1 MTIYRKSDENDEE
14 SAVSGA
20 ETPSEDETTQSIP
33 PIADPVLITPED
45 KERHNHSLSENPTAE
60 GQHLEETQAFN
71 PLLDDFDDAGNAA
84 GGTGARGTSEV
95 GNQET
100 ARLGAANP
108 QNAINPEDKPSV
120 LPNPDFATSTLIFP
134 QTAPVAQET
143 TLTGT
148 REEESSPDAGET
160 TEQISPAVLG
170 DNSALKDEG
179 LPTTAITSRD
189 DYTSISSNED
199 SAADN
204 ESEYRD
210 DSGDKATTS
219 YPVATA
225 NTPNDE
231 LNSTLEQFVSDFGE
245 DTTDSRSDFGAAG
258 TRGTSDSQEL
268 GAGGVSVAERKD
280 DENQRRLIIATVV
293 ALVAIILTFAL
304 IYGGLAVRRAMRTSE
319 YNNALSNCE
328 SSTSKMQKAGKAL
341 GTQLTEAQSVTSSV
355 TADDVSDSG
364 TVTRLQNAISSG
376 KSTSNNISSIDSCS
390 STLTQARLEEITQLS
405 TNLTKQAHKNT
416 SSIKTSIGEVRK
428 SAAAK
433 EKSDAKDD
441 LQAVAAQGQT
451 LYATTKG
458 QVQDDQT
465 RVDLNNELKK
475 ATALLDKKEKEVT
488 TQEYTDE
495 TQAVKNAMTSVT
507 NSKNAKIAADKAAAE
522 EKARQDALK
531 KQQEE
536 DARRRAE
543 QQKQDDQ
550 NNQNQDDD
558 DNSDDDGSDNG
569 NSDNNNN
576 SNSNSG
582 NNSGNNSD
590 STNNKSNSN

>member
-160 TEQISPAVLG
+160 TEQISPTALG

-179 LPTTAITSRD
+179 LPTTAITSSD

-210 DSGDKATTS
+210 DSGDKATIS

-304 IYGGLAVRRAMRTSE
+304 IYGGLAVHRAMRTSE

-328 SSTSKMQKAGKAL
+328 VSTSKMQKAGKAL

-428 SAAAK
+428 STAAK

-441 LQAVAAQGQT
+441 LQAVAAQAQT

-582 NNSGNNSD
+582 NNSD